1 MRLDNK
7 RKAPNQVLDFV
18 LGLLGVIGLVIEL
31 VRNRD
36 NEVHWGA
43 FIAGFAVSFG
53 AGTLLMAMYVAF
65 FVAIT
70 SP

>member
-1 MRLDNK
+1 MSHFNR
-7 RKAPNQVLDFV
+7 RKAPNKVLDFV

-36 NEVHWGA
+36 NEIHWGA
-43 FIAGFAVSFG
+43 FVAGFIVSFG
-53 AGTLLMAMYVAF
+53 VGFLLMAIYIAF